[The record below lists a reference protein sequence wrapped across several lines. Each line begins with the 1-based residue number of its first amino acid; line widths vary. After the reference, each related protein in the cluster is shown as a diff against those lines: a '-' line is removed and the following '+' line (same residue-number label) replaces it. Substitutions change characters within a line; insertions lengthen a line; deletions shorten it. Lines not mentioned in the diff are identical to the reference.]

1 VFPSSLKL
9 PYRDLILTSSF
20 GRLQLGEPFPGTPI
34 VIDTTVVY
42 SAVAG
47 GRGLCRADRL
57 DCKLTVL
64 VMFFY
69 QDDMYAQMNKG
80 HFSPGHLPSLTERS
94 TVPHK
99 TQNMSSKPLH
109 LSGRLPH
116 GHAMQK
122 PLILSNSSSSDPRP
136 LLCY

>member
-1 VFPSSLKL
+1 MFPSSLKL
-9 PYRDLILTSSF
+9 PYRDLILTSGF
-20 GRLQLGEPFPGTPI
+20 GQLQLGEPFPGTPI

-69 QDDMYAQMNKG
+69 RDDMYAQMNKG
-80 HFSPGHLPSLTERS
+80 HFSPGHPPSLTERCNRTPQDS
-94 TVPHK
+94 KHELEAPSSLWSIATWSCDAK
-99 TQNMSSKPLH
+99 TPNPV
-109 LSGRLPH
+109 
-116 GHAMQK
+116 
-122 PLILSNSSSSDPRP
+122 
-136 LLCY
+136 